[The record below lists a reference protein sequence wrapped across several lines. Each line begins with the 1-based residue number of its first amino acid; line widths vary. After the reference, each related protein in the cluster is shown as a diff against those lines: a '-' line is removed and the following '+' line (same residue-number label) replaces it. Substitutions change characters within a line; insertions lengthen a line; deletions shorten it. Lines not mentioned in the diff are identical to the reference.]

1 MPTRSAAACRCSP
14 APASWTSPTPI
25 PSSSSRRRARAEPTP
40 GGPEPAG
47 SGPPGNRANEEEE
60 TGMSNQ
66 ATALEPPPPTSVVDE
81 RMADVSMLTK
91 LLRRPE
97 LGALMAAAVIGLFFA
112 VTTDEFGTLDGA
124 ANWTDV
130 ASTIGIPAVAIA
142 LLMIGGEFDLSAGV
156 MTGTSGLFMG
166 VMATEVG
173 MNIWVA
179 ILLTLLFAAAVG
191 FINGYMVVRTRLPSF
206 IVTLATFF
214 VLQGVNLGVTKEITG
229 TVRVAGLSDVS
240 GFQSAFDIFGGTFWE
255 PYDFR
260 LSVLWWIVITAIAT
274 WVLART
280 RVGNWIFGVGGDAVA
295 ARNTGVPVPRVKI
308 ALFMTTA
315 LASALVGIMIALR
328 LGSTQAGQGI
338 GEEFQ
343 YIIAAVVGGCLLT
356 GGFGSAIGAAVGALI
371 LGMAFIGIA
380 FSGWDTDWRFLF
392 LGVILLIAVLVNN
405 LVRRSAE
412 GARR

>member
-1 MPTRSAAACRCSP
+1 
-14 APASWTSPTPI
+14 
-25 PSSSSRRRARAEPTP
+25 
-40 GGPEPAG
+40 
-47 SGPPGNRANEEEE
+47 
-60 TGMSNQ
+60 MSNQ
-66 ATALEPPPPTSVVDE
+66 ATAVEPSTSVVDE
-81 RMADVSMLTK
+81 RLADVSLLTK
-91 LLRRPE
+91 LARRPE
-97 LGALMAAAVIGLFFA
+97 LGALMAAAVIAVFFA
-112 VTTDEFGTLDGA
+112 LTTDDFGTLDGA

-130 ASTIGIPAVAIA
+130 ASTLGIPAVAVA

-156 MTGTSGLFMG
+156 MTGSAGLFMG
-166 VMATEVG
+166 IMATEVG

-179 ILLTLLFAAAVG
+179 ILLTLVAAAGVG
-191 FINGYMVVRTRLPSF
+191 FLNGYVVLKTRLPSF
-206 IVTLATFF
+206 IVTLATLF
-214 VLQGVNLGVTKEITG
+214 VLYGLNLAVTKEITG
-229 TVRVAGLSDVS
+229 TVRVSGLSTVS
-240 GFQSAFDIFGGTFWE
+240 GYESAFDIFGGSFST
-255 PYDFR
+255 YDFR
-260 LSVLWWIVITAIAT
+260 ISVLWWVAITILAT

-295 ARNTGVPVPRVKI
+295 ARNTGVPVARVKI
-308 ALFMTTA
+308 GLFMTTA
-315 LASALVGIMIALR
+315 LAAALTGIIIALR
-328 LGSTQAGQGI
+328 LASTQAGQGF

-380 FSGWDTDWRFLF
+380 FSGWDTDWRYLF

>member
-1 MPTRSAAACRCSP
+1 
-14 APASWTSPTPI
+14 
-25 PSSSSRRRARAEPTP
+25 
-40 GGPEPAG
+40 
-47 SGPPGNRANEEEE
+47 
-60 TGMSNQ
+60 MSD
-66 ATALEPPPPTSVVDE
+66 ATAMRPPTPTSVVDE

-112 VTTDEFGTLDGA
+112 LTTDDFGTLDGA

-130 ASTIGIPAVAIA
+130 ASTLGIPAVAVA

-156 MTGTSGLFMG
+156 MTGSAGLFMG
-166 VMATEVG
+166 IMATEVG
-173 MNIWVA
+173 MNIWPA
-179 ILLTLLFAAAVG
+179 ILLTLVAAAMVG

-229 TVRVAGLSDVS
+229 TVRVSGLSTVS
-240 GFQSAFDIFGGTFWE
+240 GYESAFDLFGGSFST
-255 PYDFR
+255 YDYR
-260 LSVLWWIVITAIAT
+260 VSVLWWVGITILAT

-295 ARNTGVPVPRVKI
+295 ARNVGVPVTRVKI

-315 LASALVGIMIALR
+315 LAAALVGIMIALR
-328 LGSTQAGQGI
+328 LASTQASQGV
-338 GEEFQ
+338 GDEFN

-371 LGMAFIGIA
+371 IGMAFIGIQ

-392 LGVILLIAVLVNN
+392 LGVILLLAVLVNN
-405 LVRRSAE
+405 FVRRSAE
-412 GARR
+412 GARK

>member
-1 MPTRSAAACRCSP
+1 
-14 APASWTSPTPI
+14 
-25 PSSSSRRRARAEPTP
+25 
-40 GGPEPAG
+40 
-47 SGPPGNRANEEEE
+47 
-60 TGMSNQ
+60 MSD
-66 ATALEPPPPTSVVDE
+66 ATAMRPPTPTSVVDE

-112 VTTDEFGTLDGA
+112 LTTDEFGTLDGA

-130 ASTIGIPAVAIA
+130 ASTLGIPAVAVA

-156 MTGTSGLFMG
+156 MTGSAGLFMG
-166 VMATEVG
+166 IMATEVG
-173 MNIWVA
+173 MNIWLA
-179 ILLTLLFAAAVG
+179 ILLTLVAAAGVG

-229 TVRVAGLSDVS
+229 TVRVSGLSTVS
-240 GFQSAFDIFGGTFWE
+240 GYESAFDLFGGSFST
-255 PYDFR
+255 YDYR
-260 LSVLWWIVITAIAT
+260 VSVIWWVAITILAT

-280 RVGNWIFGVGGDAVA
+280 RVGNWIFGVGGDPVA
-295 ARNTGVPVPRVKI
+295 ARNVGVPVTRVKI

-315 LASALVGIMIALR
+315 LAAALVGIMIALR
-328 LGSTQAGQGI
+328 LASTQASQGV
-338 GEEFQ
+338 GDEFN

-371 LGMAFIGIA
+371 IGMAFIGIS

-392 LGVILLIAVLVNN
+392 LGVILLLAVLVNN
-405 LVRRSAE
+405 FVRRSAE
-412 GARR
+412 GARK

>member
-1 MPTRSAAACRCSP
+1 
-14 APASWTSPTPI
+14 
-25 PSSSSRRRARAEPTP
+25 
-40 GGPEPAG
+40 
-47 SGPPGNRANEEEE
+47 
-60 TGMSNQ
+60 MSNQ
-66 ATALEPPPPTSVVDE
+66 ATAVEPTTSVVDE
-81 RMADVSMLTK
+81 RLADVSPLTK
-91 LLRRPE
+91 LARRPE

-112 VTTDEFGTLDGA
+112 LTTDEFGTLDGA

-130 ASTIGIPAVAIA
+130 ASTLGIPAVAVA

-156 MTGTSGLFMG
+156 MTGSAGLFMG
-166 VMATEVG
+166 IMATEVG

-179 ILLTLLFAAAVG
+179 ILLTLVAAAGVG
-191 FINGYMVVRTRLPSF
+191 FVNGYVVMKTKLPSF
-206 IVTLATFF
+206 IVTLATLF
-214 VLQGVNLGVTKEITG
+214 VLYGLNLAVTKEITG
-229 TVRVAGLSDVS
+229 TVRVSGLSTVS
-240 GFQSAFDIFGGTFWE
+240 GYESAFDIFGGSFST
-255 PYDFR
+255 YDFR
-260 LSVLWWIVITAIAT
+260 LSLLWWVAITILAT

-280 RVGNWIFGVGGDAVA
+280 RVGNWIFGVGGDPVA
-295 ARNTGVPVPRVKI
+295 ARNTGVPVARVKI

-315 LASALVGIMIALR
+315 LAGALTGIIIALR
-328 LGSTQAGQGI
+328 LASTQAGQGF

-371 LGMAFIGIA
+371 LGMAFIGIQ

-392 LGVILLIAVLVNN
+392 LGVILLLAVLVNN